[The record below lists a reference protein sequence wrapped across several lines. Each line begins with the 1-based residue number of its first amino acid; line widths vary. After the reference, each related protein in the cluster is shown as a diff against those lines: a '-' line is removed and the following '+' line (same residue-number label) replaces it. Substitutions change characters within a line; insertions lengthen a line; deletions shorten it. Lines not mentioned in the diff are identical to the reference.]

1 MTYSPRVVDLVR
13 NALTPGSVES
23 PRCTPN
29 SPIIGAGTTE
39 ITEGLAP
46 ALGWLSENARPY

>member
-23 PRCTPN
+23 PRCIPN
-29 SPIIGAGTTE
+29 APIMGAGTTE